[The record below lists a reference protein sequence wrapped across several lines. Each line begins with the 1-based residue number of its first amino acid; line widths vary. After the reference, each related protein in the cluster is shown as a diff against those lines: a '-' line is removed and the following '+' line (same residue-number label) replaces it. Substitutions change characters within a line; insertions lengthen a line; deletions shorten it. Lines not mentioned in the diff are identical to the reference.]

1 MNTQVF
7 FKILG
12 KTYNYTTLPNGVIRL
27 NIDLNPGTYS
37 ITAINPVSGENK
49 INKITI
55 FNKLMGN
62 KDVTNYFGA
71 KSTYKVR
78 AYDETGKVVGAGK
91 LVIFKVNGK
100 KYKVKTDKKGY
111 ATLSIK
117 LNPKQYIVTAQFN
130 GTKVSNKITVKPVL
144 TTKITSNKKTKKT
157 KFSAKLLNSKGKI
170 LKGKK
175 IKVGLVLILS

>member
-1 MNTQVF
+1 MDEEGKVYLDIGNAFEKYNVTAEFRGTDSYYPSNTTGSVEILSTIESADLIKLYGSGSQYFAIFKDLRGKALMNTQVF

-12 KTYNYTTLPNGVIRL
+12 KTYNYTTLPNGVVRL

-37 ITAINPVSGENK
+37 RTAINPSTGENK

-78 AYDETGKVVGAGK
+78 AYDETGKVVGAG
-91 LVIFKVNGK
+91 NW
-100 KYKVKTDKKGY
+100 
-111 ATLSIK
+111 SH
-117 LNPKQYIVTAQFN
+117 
-130 GTKVSNKITVKPVL
+130 
-144 TTKITSNKKTKKT
+144 
-157 KFSAKLLNSKGKI
+157 
-170 LKGKK
+170 LK
-175 IKVGLVLILS
+175 